1 MASPVREHGVADR
14 LRELR
19 EASRTLQPSARV
31 EAELMRAFA
40 AAGTEDTRRPA
51 RTVRWLPALAASAVL
66 ATAVVLLVLQTW
78 DLPARTASLP
88 ADTVVEVDMSSF
100 VPVPGAAALPRLE
113 SATIVRLELSL
124 GELPAYGVEIVP
136 DAARR
141 AVEADLL
148 IGQDGYARAI
158 RVVTGSTP

>member
-1 MASPVREHGVADR
+1 
-14 LRELR
+14 
-19 EASRTLQPSARV
+19 V

-40 AAGTEDTRRPA
+40 GALAKPAGQPA
-51 RTVRWLPALAASAVL
+51 RPVRWFPALAASALL
-66 ATAVVLLVLQTW
+66 AAAVVLLVLQTRGV
-78 DLPARTASLP
+78 PTRTPGSEDGQAALASSS
-88 ADTVVEVDMSSF
+88 ADTVVDMSSF

-113 SATIVRLELSL
+113 SATIVRFELSL
-124 GELPAYGVEIVP
+124 AELPAYGVEIVP

-158 RVVTGSTP
+158 RIVTGSTP